1 MKITKNT
8 LKQLIKEE
16 LAELQEQ
23 RVDREAEADAD
34 VRQSIGRAAKHAAH
48 QAERGLSQ
56 ARAMVDPRYAQKKR
70 AAGYKTIAD
79 KAKDDPRASS
89 RAAREEEDKLKMG
102 ISATLANMPD
112 ADQKEWLADYGDI
125 PIRQQAYKLG
135 MLEQLTKEALKDMI
149 KESFQDVLAE
159 DDTMDP
165 MGADEFSRFANV
177 PGYEDERVPGKT
189 ASQVRRRDLPP
200 EEFKYDDSHLRDL
213 GYLEEIIREETE
225 AVLSEDR
232 VLTKLEADLK
242 KYIGRKKKEND
253 AERKAT
259 LQKTIDNLK
268 QKIRARKKR

>member
-1 MKITKNT
+1 MKITKDA
-8 LKQLIKEE
+8 LKRLIKEE

-34 VRQSIGRAAKHAAH
+34 VRQSIARAAKHAAH

-56 ARAMVDPRYAQKKR
+56 ARAMADPRYAQEKR

-79 KAKDDPRASS
+79 KAKDDPR
-89 RAAREEEDKLKMG
+89 RK
-102 ISATLANMPD
+102 
-112 ADQKEWLADYGDI
+112 KE
-125 PIRQQAYKLG
+125 
-135 MLEQLTKEALKDMI
+135 LE
-149 KESFQDVLAE
+149 ESFQDVLAE

-225 AVLSEDR
+225 AVLAESD
-232 VLTKLEADLK
+232 AM
-242 KYIGRKKKEND
+242 KKKTIKSAWESYCDGMGLHPTDQYTGENLPTPD
-253 AERKAT
+253 WLDVKDCNKR
-259 LQKTIDNLK
+259 
-268 QKIRARKKR
+268 RAHARTDKEGAIKRR

>member
-1 MKITKNT
+1 MKITKET

-16 LAELQEQ
+16 LASFQDGARGADETW
-23 RVDREAEADAD
+23 AADAK
-34 VRQSIGRAAKHAAH
+34 VVNRAAIRGPDGEDVELERTAGMSNEEWENAKRVAMGGSPKKKLSYRQKHDKEQDRRVAIH
-48 QAERGLSQ
+48 KGRKER
-56 ARAMVDPRYAQKKR
+56 AQE
-70 AAGYKTIAD
+70 
-79 KAKDDPRASS
+79 RAS
-89 RAAREEEDKLKMG
+89 M
-102 ISATLANMPD
+102 LAKGGAPV
-112 ADQKEWLADYGDI
+112 
-125 PIRQQAYKLG
+125 
-135 MLEQLTKEALKDMI
+135 LE
-149 KESFQDVLAE
+149 DVLAE